1 MIITFPQTFIF
12 PQRIDIQS
20 IFKNTLIDYFCLL
33 SFVFLFHF
41 YPTKSVNRKI
51 HGMSKLGRDR
61 QLVCFE
67 LSNFDAF
74 AVLNS
79 FREMDMLGFSCCL
92 VSPTKSILLLK
103 KAISKA
109 FDLIIQLHNLK
120 AELWVITIKK
130 LYIKPICINFFL
142 KITKNHWYYTHSTF
156 SFVFLTQ

>member
-1 MIITFPQTFIF
+1 MIITFPKTFIF
-12 PQRIDIQS
+12 PQRTDIQS

-41 YPTKSVNRKI
+41 YPKKSVNRKI
-51 HGMSKLGRDR
+51 TGMSKLSRDR
-61 QLVCFE
+61 QLFCFE

-79 FREMDMLGFSCCL
+79 FRDGHARFLLLSSL
-92 VSPTKSILLLK
+92 SYQKRLLLK
-103 KAISKA
+103 KAISTA

-130 LYIKPICINFFL
+130 LYIKHICINFFL

>member
-33 SFVFLFHF
+33 SFVFLFHL
-41 YPTKSVNRKI
+41 YPKKSVNRKI
-51 HGMSKLGRDR
+51 NGMSKLSRDR
-61 QLVCFE
+61 QLFCFE

-79 FREMDMLGFSCCL
+79 FRDGHARFLLLSSL
-92 VSPTKSILLLK
+92 SYQKRLLLK
-103 KAISKA
+103 KAISTA

-130 LYIKPICINFFL
+130 LYIKHICINFFL

>member
-33 SFVFLFHF
+33 SFVFLFHLD
-41 YPTKSVNRKI
+41 PKKSVNRKI
-51 HGMSKLGRDR
+51 NGMSKLSRDR
-61 QLVCFE
+61 QLLCFE

-79 FREMDMLGFSCCL
+79 FRDGHARFLLLSSL
-92 VSPTKSILLLK
+92 SYQKRLLLK
-103 KAISKA
+103 KAISTA

-130 LYIKPICINFFL
+130 LYIKHICINFIL